1 MTRKKDQLRPEL
13 RMAIKAAQDKQAAEV
28 TLLDLQGL
36 GAFTDQFIICSGFS
50 ARQVSAICDEIE
62 EQLARIG
69 VRLLHRE
76 GASGAEWVLLD
87 FGNFLVHV
95 FTERARHFYDI
106 ERLWRAARRIDF
118 SDSGAPGSVSRSGL
132 ESTPDA
138 AEAER

>member
-13 RMAIKAAQDKQAAEV
+13 HVAIKAAQDKQAAEV

-76 GASGAEWVLLD
+76 GTAGAEWVLLD

-118 SDSGAPGSVSRSGL
+118 SDSGPSGSVSRSGL
-132 ESTPDA
+132 GSTPDA
-138 AEAER
+138 AEVER